1 MNNVSTNASA
11 PTSVDRRTLLRNTG
25 LAGLALGATPLLAAC
40 FGSSPSEETAG
51 GPPKRGGTLRVGM
64 VGSGKSESL
73 NPSSTISALINIAY
87 CGAIFDTLTR
97 VTPDLE
103 IAPSLAESW
112 EADEASK
119 TWTFQLREGAT
130 WHDGDPLTPDD
141 IIYTLN
147 WASDPENN
155 LVDYTSKVDL
165 AGMKATGPSTV
176 VIPLKE
182 SDLVFPHT
190 LASVPIIKKGTTT
203 FDSPVGTGPFIY
215 SSFTPGRQGS
225 FLRNP
230 KYWMPGQPYVDKLV
244 IQSIPDDT
252 ARLNALQG
260 GQIDVMAQVP
270 FTQAKTLEG
279 QGMKLL
285 DAPSTAAHAFYM
297 AVDQEPF
304 TDPRVRQAIRL
315 LADRNQLVDV
325 ALNGYGTV
333 ANDLYGKGLQFYDD
347 SLPQRKRDVAKA
359 KALLADAG
367 FASGLKLELETSS
380 VVPGMS
386 EAATLFQQQA
396 KEGGVDITL
405 VNVDPS
411 AYFDPT
417 QKYLKMPFAQTY
429 WAGSSDFGSF
439 YELAILPDG
448 VGNESHWDD
457 AETTEQILQARQA
470 VSPEEAQ
477 KLWAPVQKT
486 QYDEGGYL
494 WWGSPNNVD
503 ATSNKVAGIKP
514 SGYYT
519 LGLPWSFV
527 DAYFVA

>member
-1 MNNVSTNASA
+1 MNDFSPNANA
-11 PTSVDRRTLLRNTG
+11 QTSVDRRTLLRTTG
-25 LAGLALGATPLLAAC
+25 VLGLALGAAPLLAAC
-40 FGSSPSEETAG
+40 SGSSPSEKSAG
-51 GPPKRGGTLRVGM
+51 GPPRRGGTLRVGM

-73 NPSSTISALINIAY
+73 NPSGTISALINIAY
-87 CGAIFDTLTR
+87 CGAIFDSLVR
-97 VTPDLE
+97 VTPNLE
-103 IAPSLAESW
+103 IAPWLAEKW
-112 EADEASK
+112 ESDESSK
-119 TWTFQLREGAT
+119 TWTLQLREGVS
-130 WHDGDPLTPDD
+130 WHDGAPLTPDD

-155 LVDYTSKVDL
+155 LVDYTSNIDL
-165 AGMKATGPSTV
+165 GGMKATGSSTV
-176 VIPLKE
+176 IIPLKE
-182 SDLVFPHT
+182 SDLVFLHT
-190 LASVPIIKKGTTT
+190 LAVLPIIKKGTTK

-225 FLRNP
+225 FLRNQ
-230 KYWMPGQPYVDKLV
+230 KYWKTGRPYVDKLV

-270 FTQAKTLEG
+270 FTQAKTLGG

-285 DAPSTAAHAFYM
+285 NVASTAAHAFYM
-297 AVDQEPF
+297 AVDQKPF

-315 LADRNQLVDV
+315 LADRKQLVDV
-325 ALNGYGTV
+325 ALNGYGTIG
-333 ANDLYGKGLQFYDD
+333 NDLYGKGLQFYDE
-347 SLPQRKRDVAKA
+347 SLPQRQRDVAKA

-367 FASGLKLELETSS
+367 FPTGLELELQTSS
-380 VVPGMS
+380 AVPGMS

-396 KEGGVDITL
+396 KEGGVSIKL

-429 WAGSSDFGSF
+429 WAGSSDFASF
-439 YELAILPDG
+439 YELAVLPDG
-448 VGNESHWDD
+448 VANETHWDD
-457 AETTEQILQARQA
+457 AETTKQIEQARRA
-470 VSPEEAQ
+470 VSPDEAQ
-477 KLWAPVQKT
+477 QLWEPVQKT

-494 WWGSPNNVD
+494 WWGYPNNID
-503 ATSNKVAGIKP
+503 ATSVKVAGIKP
-514 SGYYT
+514 SGFYT